1 MAAKPRCEALVQ
13 RDRAGRRRRIHSGR
27 LCDADGGRA
36 SGIDHA
42 VEDSDA
48 DDSLGLLT
56 GQLSSMQVSPRIRL

>member
-13 RDRAGRRRRIHSGR
+13 QDRPGRRGRIHSGR
-27 LCDADGGRA
+27 LCDADEGRA